1 MLTLK
6 KKAHR
11 LQVPVRMYYSGNFEI
26 RFAIIRGLQEN
37 VFQGM
42 LSFSL
47 TTDMVIFC

>member
-1 MLTLK
+1 M
-6 KKAHR
+6 
-11 LQVPVRMYYSGNFEI
+11 LQVPVRIHYSDNFEI

-47 TTDMVIFC
+47 TRDTVSFC